1 MIGNANSWILLS
13 ANLAVALSQP
23 TAAQLPRERA
33 TLKGHTHWIFAV
45 AISPDGKM
53 AASGSRDKTVRL
65 WDVNRA
71 RETAVLRGHREAVP
85 SVAFSP
91 DGKTLASGSGTFD
104 EQRGWLNG
112 EIKLWDVASG
122 REKATFRGHQSPV
135 LSLMFSPDGRT
146 LASGGEDD
154 LVKLWDVA
162 SGREKLSFL
171 GHEKARPDVTDTVN
185 CVRSTPDGKA
195 IAVGGA
201 GRLLKLFDVTNGR
214 RALTFGAPGESI
226 GTIRAISFSPDG
238 RTLAAGADETIQ
250 IWDVATTKERTAFKE
265 LTYSV
270 QAIVFSSDGRTL
282 VTGGQRADRLTLWDV
297 ASAKGMT
304 TLSEHAHVVSLAIS
318 ADGSILVSGSLD
330 GTVKLWDMPTTRQAG
345 K

>member
-1 MIGNANSWILLS
+1 MIGTANSWILVL
-13 ANLAVALSQP
+13 ANLGVVLSQP
-23 TAAQLPRERA
+23 TAGQLPRERA
-33 TLKGHTHWIFAV
+33 TLKGHTHWVFAV

-53 AASGSRDKTVRL
+53 AASASRDKTVRL
-65 WDVNRA
+65 WDVNRGL
-71 RETAVLRGHREAVP
+71 ETAVLRGHTESVHA
-85 SVAFSP
+85 VAFSP

-122 REKATFRGHQSPV
+122 REKTTLRGHQRLV
-135 LSLMFSPDGRT
+135 LSLMFSADGRT

-162 SGREKLSFL
+162 SGREKLSFQ
-171 GHEKARPDVTDTVN
+171 GHEKSHPDLTDAVW
-185 CVRSTPDGKA
+185 CVRFTPDGKA
-195 IAVGGA
+195 IAVGGT
-201 GRLLKLFDVTNGR
+201 GRLLKLFDVTSGKKT
-214 RALTFGAPGESI
+214 LTFAEPGESF
-226 GTIRAISFSPDG
+226 GTIGAISFSPDG
-238 RTLAAGADETIQ
+238 RTLAAGADETIRL
-250 IWDVATTKERTAFKE
+250 WDVATGKERIAFEKV
-265 LTYSV
+265 TYSV

-282 VTGGQRADRLTLWDV
+282 VSGGIRGDRLTLWDV

-304 TLSEHAHVVSLAIS
+304 TLSGHSHVESLAIS
-318 ADGSILVSGSLD
+318 ADGSTLVSGSLE